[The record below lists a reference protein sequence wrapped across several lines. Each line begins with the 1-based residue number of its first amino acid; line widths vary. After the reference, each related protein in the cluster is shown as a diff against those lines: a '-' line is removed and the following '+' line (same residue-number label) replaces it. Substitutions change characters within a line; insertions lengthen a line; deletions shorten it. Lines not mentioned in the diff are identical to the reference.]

1 MGKADTAA
9 KAYTCQ
15 PDVFADAFNVYLYG
29 GRQVLFPEQ
38 LRELDSTEFSAPFGV
53 AREDRKYV
61 ICQAVRPT

>member
-15 PDVFADAFNVYLYG
+15 PDVFADAFNVYYG

-38 LRELDSTEFSAPFGV
+38 LRELDSTEFSASFGV
-53 AREDRKYV
+53 EGARRTDPK
-61 ICQAVRPT
+61 ISGCA